1 MDLTI
6 FRNNQVRFECKFKCF
21 ISREFDSIDRTI
33 FNNNRDLFECKFKRL
48 VSHEFDLI
56 DRTIFNDDRIDI
68 AKQDKRTWRGCDS
81 CPSYVAMKT
90 GQADTGRCGISCR
103 SWYWRRY
110 SVTSVMET
118 VPMLHKSVGHGTV
131 HFHRQFFGVPSQSS
145 STVICVVTSLWRE
158 N

>member
-68 AKQDKRTWRGCDS
+68 AKQDKRT
-81 CPSYVAMKT
+81 
-90 GQADTGRCGISCR
+90 
-103 SWYWRRY
+103 
-110 SVTSVMET
+110 
-118 VPMLHKSVGHGTV
+118 
-131 HFHRQFFGVPSQSS
+131 
-145 STVICVVTSLWRE
+145 
-158 N
+158 

>member
-6 FRNNQVRFECKFKCF
+6 FRNNQVRFECKFKRF

-68 AKQDKRTWRGCDS
+68 ANQDKRT
-81 CPSYVAMKT
+81 
-90 GQADTGRCGISCR
+90 
-103 SWYWRRY
+103 
-110 SVTSVMET
+110 
-118 VPMLHKSVGHGTV
+118 
-131 HFHRQFFGVPSQSS
+131 
-145 STVICVVTSLWRE
+145 
-158 N
+158 